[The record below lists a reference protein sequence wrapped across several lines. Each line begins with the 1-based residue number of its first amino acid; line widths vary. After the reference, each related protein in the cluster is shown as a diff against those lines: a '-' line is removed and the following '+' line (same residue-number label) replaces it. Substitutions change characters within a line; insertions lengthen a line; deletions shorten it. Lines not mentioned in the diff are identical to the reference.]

1 METSLRRELQFKTVR
16 VSEQKVTSPRE
27 KTRTHGFDQLFSD
40 DAGEGFRVKT
50 GIVELDEMLRGGFM
64 PGDAV
69 MLAGSAGTGKT
80 TLALQYLVNGVKL
93 GEPGIYV
100 TFEELPDQIYRDAKN
115 FGWDLQR
122 MEEEDK
128 FRLVCTSPNLML
140 ESGDDSLLDDVLR
153 DVQPR
158 RLVIDSL
165 SHLEMFVTKDAM
177 RTEAYRLVRHLKTRG
192 VSSILLWESLQIS
205 GATVNVADAG
215 LSFLVDCIVALRPVE
230 IESSLRRALVIL
242 KMRGSDHDKRLREYE
257 ITSHGVKISTPFTQY
272 EGLMSGSPTR
282 SLTDEAANNWAFAFA
297 KNKQKHS

>member
-1 METSLRRELQFKTVR
+1 M
-16 VSEQKVTSPRE
+16 
-27 KTRTHGFDQLFSD
+27 
-40 DAGEGFRVKT
+40 EGFRVRT

-69 MLAGSAGTGKT
+69 MLSGSAGTGKT

-100 TFEELPDQIYRDAKN
+100 TFEELPDQIYRDSKN
-115 FGWDLQR
+115 FGWDLQG
-122 MEEEDK
+122 MEEENK
-128 FRLVCTSPNLML
+128 FRLICTSPNLML
-140 ESGDDSLLDDVLR
+140 ESGDDSLLDDVLGE
-153 DVQPR
+153 VHPR
-158 RLVIDSL
+158 RIVVDSL
-165 SHLEMFVTKDAM
+165 SHLEMFVKKDDM
-177 RTEAYRLVRHLKTRG
+177 RKETYRLVRYLKTRG
-192 VSSILLWESLQIS
+192 VSSILLWETPQIS
-205 GATVNVADAG
+205 GPTFNVADSG
-215 LSFLVDCIVALRPVE
+215 LSFLVDSIIALKPVE

-257 ITSHGVKISTPFTQY
+257 ITSHGVKISLPFTQY